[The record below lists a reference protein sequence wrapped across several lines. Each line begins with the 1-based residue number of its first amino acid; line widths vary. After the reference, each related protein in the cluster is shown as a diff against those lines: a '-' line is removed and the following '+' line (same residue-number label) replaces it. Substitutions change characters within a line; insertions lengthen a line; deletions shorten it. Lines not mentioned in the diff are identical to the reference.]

1 MAKGCASNSWPRCHG
16 HAVVGLEQDKAST
29 AAWTGDVLFDDEK
42 ENQLLNVA
50 KKEQILDSDGEL
62 RGEAAAD
69 EKTKDDGGLDL
80 SKSGIA
86 LSSVAAA
93 LPMNVEEM
101 NVEVERSCEP
111 LEWEEEECVQCQ
123 VLEQRNQEVLE
134 KRPVKKN
141 SKPAAD
147 VADAIAAAIAAT
159 MTARTAAVPATS
171 AAAANNN
178 SEAGTRP
185 QWRCVRQHQKRQ
197 RWKAGVLQL
206 WSEKQSLKKMARQRA
221 IQMMLRAKLTRAVS
235 GICVY
240 TTAS

>member
-1 MAKGCASNSWPRCHG
+1 MGGRRMCTVPGAGTKKPGGAGETAS
-16 HAVVGLEQDKAST
+16 E
-29 AAWTGDVLFDDEK
+29 
-42 ENQLLNVA
+42 
-50 KKEQILDSDGEL
+50 
-62 RGEAAAD
+62 
-69 EKTKDDGGLDL
+69 
-80 SKSGIA
+80 
-86 LSSVAAA
+86 
-93 LPMNVEEM
+93 
-101 NVEVERSCEP
+101 
-111 LEWEEEECVQCQ
+111 
-123 VLEQRNQEVLE
+123 
-134 KRPVKKN
+134 KKN

-221 IQMMLRAKLTRAVS
+221 IQMMLRAKL
-235 GICVY
+235 
-240 TTAS
+240 